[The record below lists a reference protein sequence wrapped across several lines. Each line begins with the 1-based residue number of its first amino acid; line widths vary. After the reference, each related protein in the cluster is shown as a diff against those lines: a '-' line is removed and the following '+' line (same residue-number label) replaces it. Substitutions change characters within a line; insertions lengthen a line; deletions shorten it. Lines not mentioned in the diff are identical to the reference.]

1 MVSNAARRARS
12 GPGASAHSRA
22 ATAGHDDPGGLQRRA
37 ASHWRPVPIGELRRR
52 SGLWN
57 VRWRAPTITGNTA
70 ERQPD
75 FVLGRML
82 NCVNPR
88 PIGDYPIQS
97 EKVW

>member
-1 MVSNAARRARS
+1 MMTRVTFSGEPHHIDAQSPSMSSVGGQAFGTAMTRA
-12 GPGASAHSRA
+12 
-22 ATAGHDDPGGLQRRA
+22 
-37 ASHWRPVPIGELRRR
+37 
-52 SGLWN
+52 
-57 VRWRAPTITGNTA
+57 TITGNRA

-97 EKVW
+97 QKVMSLGQDTGPAPCS